1 MRAISRPNAI
11 GPVISSERPLIV
23 VFGAA
28 VREDGT
34 PSPALAHR
42 IAGAVA
48 AAGHYPAAELFCTG
62 GVGQHGASEA
72 SVMARLIDTAIDPA
86 RVHCDETS
94 SDTLQSVR
102 AAAAFM
108 RERGH
113 IIAIACTD
121 RYHQPRVRML
131 FALAGVRCR
140 GLAMGHVGNAAYLRW
155 MRLREAIAIPYDL
168 IAGIGQLRRKRR
180 PPRAPR

>member
-1 MRAISRPNAI
+1 M
-11 GPVISSERPLIV
+11 LIV

-42 IAGAVA
+42 IASAVA
-48 AAGHYPAAELFCTG
+48 AARRYPAADLFCTG
-62 GVGQHGASEA
+62 GVGRHGASEA

-86 RVHCDETS
+86 RLHCDETS
-94 SDTLQSVR
+94 GDTLQSVR
-102 AAAAFM
+102 AAAAFI

-113 IIAIACTD
+113 RVAIACTD

-140 GLAMGHVGNAAYLRW
+140 GLAMAHAGNATYLRR
-155 MRLREAIAIPYDL
+155 MRAREALAIPYDFV
-168 IAGIGQLRRKRR
+168 AGLAQLSFRRR
-180 PPRAPR
+180 